1 MNLISLQDNVPDVK
15 GTFRAVSGILLSL
28 LSCTFIGFIAK
39 LFSYQGAMVLIIMI
53 ALSILSHLLLAG
65 LGFYLSCWDT
75 YQFPVKSKTKL
86 VERFKFKNFQEIEIA
101 NLKLKGLS

>member
-53 ALSILSHLLLAG
+53 ALSILSTLLLVV
-65 LGFYLSCWDT
+65 LGFYLSRWDT
-75 YQFPVKSKTKL
+75 YRFPAKSKTKS
-86 VERFKFKNFQEIEIA
+86 VRRFKIKNLQEIEVA